1 MTQQQVGQSSANNT
15 NGASSSSAPKNNQ
28 RQQTLADMI
37 SSFQLDIPAIPP
49 HPSQFSASSSAALD
63 LQESVRKNAAFPMHT
78 HMLGQLKDASSNT
91 GKSVGAGAGG
101 KKQPLHKRH
110 FSHDDSVS
118 MGYGGSPLIGNAGEL
133 FAAIDGNYGLIDD
146 DDEDH
151 RLSIKE
157 ALEGMDDKTL
167 NGLVQAIDCS
177 VARSPPLDPTE
188 ASYSHPLFIPNMSTM
203 RGIQDGSSKS
213 FWTPIQK
220 LHQINEYWASAATP
234 PQIVNSIMAGTSAA
248 SLTTASVPPSADSYG
263 SMVYW
268 QKFVEEFFDADA
280 FSGLPNTPSASSLLL
295 GSSGG
300 SSSSD
305 IGLIVWVQ
313 EAAIKM
319 HERNVGVPVPK
330 KPYFIPRSL
339 IPRFFWTMAGGVES
353 EKMSEPPMTRCHL
366 AVDRV
371 RESFVTVQRRGQTS
385 TLLLLETAASTLQ
398 IRRSNGL
405 LTEQCGSLRLW
416 FTMQSRIVRWEW
428 NVESAYEWRLVPTST
443 YSGYH
448 GKTLKL
454 IAGFTPRTWGVLE
467 VLLGALSYFSL

>member
-1 MTQQQVGQSSANNT
+1 MTQHQAEQSSANGN
-15 NGASSSSAPKNNQ
+15 NGASSAPKGNQ
-28 RQQTLADMI
+28 KQQTLADMI
-37 SSFQLDIPAIPP
+37 SSFQLNIPAIPTL
-49 HPSQFSASSSAALD
+49 PSHYSASSSPAVD
-63 LQESVRKNAAFPMHT
+63 LQESVRKNTAFTVHT
-78 HMLGQLKDASSNT
+78 QTATHLKDTGSGSST
-91 GKSVGAGAGG
+91 KFMGAGAGA

-110 FSHDDSVS
+110 FSHDDSVL
-118 MGYGGSPLIGNAGEL
+118 MGCGGSPLMGNADDL
-133 FAAIDGNYGLIDD
+133 FATLDDDELIGDD
-146 DDEDH
+146 DDDDDQ
-151 RLSIKE
+151 RLNIKE

-188 ASYSHPLFIPNMSTM
+188 ASYAPPPFIPSMSTM
-203 RGIQDGSSKS
+203 RGMQDGSSKS
-213 FWTPIQK
+213 FWTPVQK

-234 PQIVNSIMAGTSAA
+234 PQITASLVAGTGVANA
-248 SLTTASVPPSADSYG
+248 PAVPVSPSTDSYG
-263 SMVYW
+263 SMLYW

-280 FSGLPNTPSASSLLL
+280 FGGLSSAPSSSSLLL
-295 GSSGG
+295 GSGGG

-313 EAAIKM
+313 ETAIRM

-366 AVDRV
+366 AVDRI

-385 TLLLLETAASTLQ
+385 TLLLLETATATLQ

-428 NVESAYEWRLVPTST
+428 NVESAYEWRLVATSV

-467 VLLGALSYFSL
+467 VLLLGIAPTIL